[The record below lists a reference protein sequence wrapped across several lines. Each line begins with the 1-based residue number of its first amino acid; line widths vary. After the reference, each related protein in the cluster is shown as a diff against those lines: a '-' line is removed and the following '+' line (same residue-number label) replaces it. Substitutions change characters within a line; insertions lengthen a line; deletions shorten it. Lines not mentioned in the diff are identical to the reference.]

1 MATCYAFKKRSRQIM
16 FGETWEVNYGPAATI
31 AQLLSNSWP
40 IQACTA
46 CLGLQVSQPSVLQ
59 YFDVL
64 GNE

>member
-1 MATCYAFKKRSRQIM
+1 M